1 MAPLPK
7 RFGIG
12 SKLIFS
18 LAQAFVEDERYAH
31 VTKELQAEVITSVS
45 EKITAQYDVLAQDMV
60 SVVSIASLLW
70 PVR

>member
-1 MAPLPK
+1 M
-7 RFGIG
+7 
-12 SKLIFS
+12 
-18 LAQAFVEDERYAH
+18 EDVRYAH
-31 VTKELQAEVITSVS
+31 VTKELQAEVIISVS